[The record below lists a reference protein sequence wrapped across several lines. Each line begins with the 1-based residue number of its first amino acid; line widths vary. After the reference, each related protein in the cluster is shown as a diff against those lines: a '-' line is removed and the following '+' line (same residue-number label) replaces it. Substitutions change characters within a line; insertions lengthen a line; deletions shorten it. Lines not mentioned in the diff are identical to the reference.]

1 MKKILW
7 VILWFCFN
15 IYFSLN
21 ASPATEASSAL
32 KGFFGESLVDDI
44 YQAAGRQIVP
54 YKMDPNLHGPDRIY
68 RLANGFYEIHEVKA
82 YTSWAG
88 KTAMRTTSGG
98 VQTYEL
104 SRRWCE
110 DWISKTLNSTT
121 TTAAEKS
128 AARTLADALKH
139 NRVKFIF
146 DEFNLTTQQFRVS
159 EVIQVG
165 KDEVVLT
172 EKMGPVNLK
181 RFNQFFSRKSKD
193 FLKMKIGNFDNTFSV
208 PSVHQ
213 SWQPLSRKDQLKL
226 LPEKAYKEA
235 DVKRIEVHNALL
247 TQDGR
252 LLVAVKSGVKTGV
265 MVFAADSGH
274 AVYEYANG
282 DILKPE
288 LQRKIADAAVKGTF
302 VGTCVGVT
310 VFLGATPTGWCVL
323 AVSVGSYFIVD
334 QSLKVWHRYQDS
346 KCLTIDDLRSWGI
359 ISGTVLELEKDTIFK
374 PPENTVLKPELDTIL
389 DLN

>member
-1 MKKILW
+1 MKKVLWAILC
-7 VILWFCFN
+7 FCFN
-15 IYFSLN
+15 ICFSLN
-21 ASPATEASSAL
+21 ASPATEASSAI
-32 KGFFGESLVDDI
+32 KGFFGESLADDI
-44 YQAAGRQIVP
+44 YQAAGRKIVP
-54 YKMDPNLHGPDRIY
+54 YKIDPNLHGPDRIY

-88 KTAMRTTSGG
+88 KAAMQTTSGG
-98 VQTYEL
+98 VPTYEL

-110 DWISKTLNSTT
+110 DWISKTLNS
-121 TTAAEKS
+121 ASASVAEKS
-128 AARTLADALKH
+128 AARTLADAIKR

-165 KDEVVLT
+165 KDGVVLT
-172 EKMGPVNLK
+172 EKMGAVNLK

-193 FLKMKIGNFDNTFSV
+193 FLQMKIGNLDNNFSA

-226 LPEKAYKEA
+226 LSEKVYKEA
-235 DVKRIEVHNALL
+235 DVKRIEIHNALL

-252 LLVAVKSGVKTGV
+252 LLIAVKTGVKTGV
-265 MVFAADSGH
+265 MVFAADAGH

-302 VGTCVGVT
+302 VGSCVGVT
-310 VFLGATPTGWCVL
+310 VFLGATPAGWCVL

-346 KCLTIDDLRSWGI
+346 KYLTIDDLCGWGVV
-359 ISGTVLELEKDTIFK
+359 SDTVLEPDDDTILESHKDTIL
-374 PPENTVLKPELDTIL
+374 ESELDTL
-389 DLN
+389 LCF

>member
-7 VILWFCFN
+7 AILCFSFN
-15 IYFSLN
+15 ICFSLN
-21 ASPATEASSAL
+21 ASPATEASSAI
-32 KGFFGESLVDDI
+32 KGFFGESLADDI
-44 YQAAGRQIVP
+44 YQAAGRKIVP
-54 YKMDPNLHGPDRIY
+54 YKIDPNLHGPDRIY
-68 RLANGFYEIHEVKA
+68 RLSNGFYEIHEVKA

-88 KTAMRTTSGG
+88 KAAMQTTSGG
-98 VQTYEL
+98 VPTYEL

-110 DWISKTLNSTT
+110 DWISKTLNSASAS
-121 TTAAEKS
+121 AAEKS
-128 AARTLADALKH
+128 AARTLADAIKH

-165 KDEVVLT
+165 KDGVVLT
-172 EKMGPVNLK
+172 EKMGAVNLK

-193 FLKMKIGNFDNTFSV
+193 FLQMKIGNLDNNFSA

-226 LPEKAYKEA
+226 LPEKVYKEA
-235 DVKRIEVHNALL
+235 DVKRIEIHNALL

-252 LLVAVKSGVKTGV
+252 LLIAVKTGVKTGV
-265 MVFAADSGH
+265 MVFAADAGH

-302 VGTCVGVT
+302 VGSCAGVT
-310 VFLGATPTGWCVL
+310 VFLGATPAGWCVL
-323 AVSVGSYFIVD
+323 AVSAGSYFIVD

-346 KCLTIDDLRSWGI
+346 KYLTIDDLCGWGVV
-359 ISGTVLELEKDTIFK
+359 SDTVLEPDDDTILESHKDTIL
-374 PPENTVLKPELDTIL
+374 EPELDTL
-389 DLN
+389 LCF

>member
-7 VILWFCFN
+7 AILCFSFN
-15 IYFSLN
+15 ICFSLN
-21 ASPATEASSAL
+21 ASPATEASSAI
-32 KGFFGESLVDDI
+32 KGFFGESLADDI
-44 YQAAGRQIVP
+44 YQAAGRKIVP
-54 YKMDPNLHGPDRIY
+54 YKIDPNLHGPDRIY
-68 RLANGFYEIHEVKA
+68 RLSNGFYEIHEVKA

-88 KTAMRTTSGG
+88 KAAMQTTSGG
-98 VQTYEL
+98 VPTYEL

-110 DWISKTLNSTT
+110 DWISKTLNSASAS
-121 TTAAEKS
+121 AAEKS
-128 AARTLADALKH
+128 AARTLADAIKH

-146 DEFNLTTQQFRVS
+146 DEFNLTTQQFRAS

-165 KDEVVLT
+165 KDGVVLT
-172 EKMGPVNLK
+172 EKMGAVNLK

-193 FLKMKIGNFDNTFSV
+193 FLQMKIGNLDNNFSA

-226 LPEKAYKEA
+226 LPEKVYKEA
-235 DVKRIEVHNALL
+235 DVKRIEIHNALL

-252 LLVAVKSGVKTGV
+252 LLIAVKTGVKTGV
-265 MVFAADSGH
+265 MVFAADAGH

-302 VGTCVGVT
+302 VGSCVGVT
-310 VFLGATPTGWCVL
+310 VFLGATPAGWCVL
-323 AVSVGSYFIVD
+323 AVSAGSYFIVD

-346 KCLTIDDLRSWGI
+346 KYLTIDDLCGWGVV
-359 ISGTVLELEKDTIFK
+359 SDTVLEPDDDTILESHKDTIL
-374 PPENTVLKPELDTIL
+374 EPELDTL
-389 DLN
+389 LCF